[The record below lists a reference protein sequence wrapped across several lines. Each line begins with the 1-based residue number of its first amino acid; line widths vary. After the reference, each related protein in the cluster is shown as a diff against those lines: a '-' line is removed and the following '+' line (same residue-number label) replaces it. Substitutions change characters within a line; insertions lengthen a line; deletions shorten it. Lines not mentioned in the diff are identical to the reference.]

1 MFRTTLA
8 YDIQIEVFYD
18 KCLNTIVSP
27 IECFIKEN
35 IISTQLEVPAGSEL
49 IERTTTMWP
58 EATQHSAPS

>member
-1 MFRTTLA
+1 M
-8 YDIQIEVFYD
+8 QVEVFYD
-18 KCLNTIVSP
+18 KYLNTFVSP
-27 IECFIKEN
+27 TECFIKEN